1 MCEQLPDVVFAA
13 AECEPQLR
21 VQVSSV
27 CVGDDL
33 LDIVLRKAIL
43 DRFLKKTSPRPFS

>member
-1 MCEQLPDVVFAA
+1 MVFAA
-13 AECEPQLR
+13 AELVLQLR

-27 CVGDDL
+27 CVRDDL

-43 DRFLKKTSPRPFS
+43 DRVSKKTNP

>member
-1 MCEQLPDVVFAA
+1 MVFAA
-13 AECEPQLR
+13 AELVPQLR

-33 LDIVLRKAIL
+33 LDIVLRKASL
-43 DRFLKKTSPRPFS
+43 DRVLKKTNP